1 MLLEVPAD
9 GDIQKIVF
17 LLYQKKIQVTYHRA
31 DGRITASSR
40 TYTKD
45 GKAKGFQVDPF
56 AHKPNPRELFEDFQ
70 KFSSMERDCIQ
81 KLRDMERETSEL
93 IRAREREEKNIGLVV
108 SVYDMKPNKSTKEQL
123 EKLLEKEHAAKDR
136 SDVLAPFMYLLN
148 DKVITKDLALQ
159 LKEVA
164 LKTLKDRLI
173 QKANLIQSRIDKEA
187 QSLTRHTNHQR
198 GKEPGSAPVSGTQD
212 DNNEYDRL
220 KNETMFKIHI
230 LEQRLARHEKLALE
244 KFQVLDTKLTND
256 PRLALFLK

>member
-1 MLLEVPAD
+1 VKKLTQKFARNHEVPAD

-93 IRAREREEKNIGLVV
+93 IRAREREEKKYWISCFCV
-108 SVYDMKPNKSTKEQL
+108 
-123 EKLLEKEHAAKDR
+123 
-136 SDVLAPFMYLLN
+136 
-148 DKVITKDLALQ
+148 
-159 LKEVA
+159 
-164 LKTLKDRLI
+164 
-173 QKANLIQSRIDKEA
+173 
-187 QSLTRHTNHQR
+187 
-198 GKEPGSAPVSGTQD
+198 
-212 DNNEYDRL
+212 
-220 KNETMFKIHI
+220 
-230 LEQRLARHEKLALE
+230 
-244 KFQVLDTKLTND
+244 
-256 PRLALFLK
+256 